1 VATTPDPTSAPATGQ
16 TVPGATGATSVNG
29 APLSGQT
36 SSISQLLA
44 KFSPTNLATSA
55 VNSVTNNPLGVALGV
70 GELGYNIYEGQ
81 KQTANVQAL
90 QNEAAYANASN
101 QQLVAGGEALQQYLT
116 SGTLPPRYM
125 QQVTNAINDAITA
138 AKSNAASQGQST
150 DPNQNTQ
157 LAETI
162 ANIQNQEPA
171 MISQVAS
178 QLFTSGSSLIS
189 AGQNAAGLSG
199 QLYTALVQNDTTQSA
214 NIGKAIASLAAA
226 LNGKTQATLG
236 STPITIG

>member
-1 VATTPDPTSAPATGQ
+1 
-16 TVPGATGATSVNG
+16 
-29 APLSGQT
+29 
-36 SSISQLLA
+36 
-44 KFSPTNLATSA
+44 
-55 VNSVTNNPLGVALGV
+55 
-70 GELGYNIYEGQ
+70 
-81 KQTANVQAL
+81 
-90 QNEAAYANASN
+90 
-101 QQLVAGGEALQQYLT
+101 LQQYLT
-116 SGTLPPRYM
+116 SGTLPPQYM
-125 QQVTNAINDAITA
+125 QQMTNAINDAITA

-150 DPNQNTQ
+150 DRTQNTQ

-162 ANIQNQEPA
+162 ANIRNQEPA

-199 QLYTALVQNDTTQSA
+199 QLYRALVQNDTTQSA